1 MNSLF
6 IQEFGIL
13 LIIVIIIS
21 FLIKILR
28 QPIIIG
34 YVIAGLLFS
43 FVIPSVSSSGEQIII
58 LSELGITFLLFL
70 MGLEFNFKNLKYLG
84 KDILIVAAL
93 QTIVFFFIGLGAA
106 SLFGFAIKECAYF
119 AALFMF
125 SSTLLVAKWVEDK
138 KETGTLHGKL
148 ILGTLIVQDVIAI
161 LTLTT
166 LNVVHEYSLMK
177 IISIPLG
184 GIALLLI
191 AFIFAKYLLNRVLKT
206 AVRYPELF
214 FIFSL
219 GICFFF
225 VIIAPYLGYSTT
237 IGAFIAG
244 IVLANTMYK
253 NDVYTRLKS
262 FIIFFNML
270 FFVGLGFQM
279 RLQMNSNIILLLIL
293 FSAMA
298 LLIKPIIIYI
308 TLRIRNYD
316 MKSSLITGLS
326 LAQFSEFGL
335 IIIAS
340 GAAAGAISNDIKT
353 MAIILIIL
361 TMMLSSYFIK
371 YDKNIFKWSEKYLL
385 MVDGIFPNRKAKAG
399 IAKLNKMKYNIIFFG
414 YYYISKELLAKLN
427 NLNKK
432 ILVVDND
439 PAHIRLLKKEGT
451 QYSYN
456 SISNPEFFEKLN
468 FKEVGLIVSSLTD
481 LEDNKMIIR
490 QLKQSNPN
498 ATAIVTARSLKHSL
512 DLYNNDA
519 DYVIYPSYLN
529 EQRVSVLIEDYTMDI
544 NKVISK
550 KIGDLTKFK
559 AMDRK
564 RKETNGSNNF
574 DINSFIGKISKT
586 KKSVRKYKDNII
598 NKCKEVHKKKIRRKY
613 G

>member
-84 KDILIVAAL
+84 KDILIVATL

-106 SLFGFAIKECAYF
+106 SLFGFTITECAYF
-119 AALFMF
+119 ATLFMF

-161 LTLTT
+161 MTLTT
-166 LNVVHEYSLMK
+166 LNVVHEYSFMK
-177 IISIPLG
+177 IIAIPLG
-184 GIALLLI
+184 GIALILI
-191 AFIFAKYLLNRVLKT
+191 AFIFAKYILNRVLKT

-279 RLQMNSNIILLLIL
+279 RLQMDSKIILLLLL

-371 YDKNIFKWSEKYLL
+371 YDKKIFKFSEKYLL
-385 MVDGIFPNRKAKAG
+385 MVDGIFPNKQAKAG
-399 IAKLNKMKYNIIFFG
+399 IDKLNKMKYNIIFFG
-414 YYYISKELLAKLN
+414 YYYINRELLAKLTS
-427 NLNKK
+427 LNKK

-439 PAHIRLLKKEGT
+439 PAHIKLLKKEGT

-456 SISNPEFFEKLN
+456 SISNPEFFEQLN
-468 FKEVGLIVSSLTD
+468 FKQVGLIVSSLTD

-490 QLKQSNPN
+490 QLKQSNPK

-544 NKVISK
+544 NKVISQ

-564 RKETNGSNNF
+564 RKESKGSNTF
-574 DINSFIGKISKT
+574 DVNSFIGKISNT
-586 KKSVRKYKDNII
+586 KKSVNKYKDSFI
-598 NKCKEVHKKKIRRKY
+598 NKCKEVHKKKMRRKY